1 MQNCKN
7 EIHLIENYQ
16 KINNGEFGI
25 VWKCCRKSDGEIIVI
40 KELPYDEEKSVK
52 LKAGLFLN
60 LLIFYWK
67 NYNEKCDIWK
77 LGCTAYKIATLH
89 PPFESK
95 KGNIFDLFQKI
106 QNEDIQAF
114 DSQGYSSNL
123 FNIIKSMLEKDPM
136 KRPNIKEILEI
147 SISK

>member
-89 PPFESK
+89 PPFEDKNGTSS
-95 KGNIFDLFQKI
+95 KI
-106 QNEDIQAF
+106 QYEDIQRF
-114 DSQGYSSNL
+114 DFLYSGYLYLIKVNKIDIKCIFSN
-123 FNIIKSMLEKDPM
+123 
-136 KRPNIKEILEI
+136 RVI
-147 SISK
+147 SLYDT